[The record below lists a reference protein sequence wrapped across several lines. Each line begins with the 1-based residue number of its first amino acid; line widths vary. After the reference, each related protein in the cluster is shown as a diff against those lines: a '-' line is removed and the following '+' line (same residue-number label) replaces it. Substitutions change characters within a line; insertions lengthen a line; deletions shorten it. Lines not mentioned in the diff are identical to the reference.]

1 MQVRKNK
8 MLAYTPRLLL
18 KHMRTHTH
26 MHKCMHAHMHKC
38 MHAHMQACTHTLTHT
53 CMHTCTHAC
62 MHTPTHTHTHTQT
75 NAHTCMQRELCVVI
89 LIDANYT
96 CFIEQKLFLVVI
108 HCIVTMCL
116 LLRLRVPFW
125 KVTFHDLLFLF

>member
-8 MLAYTPRLLL
+8 MLAYTPHPLL

-26 MHKCMHAHMHKC
+26 MHKCMHAC
-38 MHAHMQACTHTLTHT
+38 THAQMYACTHASMYTHT
-53 CMHTCTHAC
+53 YSYMHACTHL
-62 MHTPTHTHTHTQT
+62 HTHTYTHTNKCT
-75 NAHTCMQRELCVVI
+75 HMYAKGIMCV
-89 LIDANYT
+89 LTDANYT
-96 CFIEQKLFLVVI
+96 CFTEQKLFLVVI